1 MAGNVKESTH
11 FSQKGLNVAPGV
23 VVWPCCLYRPLFKP
37 AELWSWTGQKDK
49 WSKYI
54 WTVWLQR
61 NFSNAE
67 RKDFSGLSYCVDQ
80 WTAICYCY
88 YYYFFLTGK
97 RLLHFNNASSCTR
110 VPSSSVFCGTFSLQC
125 YCVVLLSCL
134 IVSTCNTFHQEMFIH
149 MIMFFL
155 HDFTLKLPVPL
166 FQRVTPRKY
175 STLSQEL
182 YVFHRWGL
190 IE

>member
-1 MAGNVKESTH
+1 MLWSGH
-11 FSQKGLNVAPGV
+11 V
-23 VVWPCCLYRPLFKP
+23 VIYTGHYSNQPSSEAEQGKKINEVNISGRSDCRETLVTQRGRILVVYLIALTNEPLFVIV
-37 AELWSWTGQKDK
+37 T
-49 WSKYI
+49 I
-54 WTVWLQR
+54 
-61 NFSNAE
+61 
-67 RKDFSGLSYCVDQ
+67 
-80 WTAICYCY
+80 III
-88 YYYFFLTGK
+88 FLTGK

-125 YCVVLLSCL
+125 YCVVLFSCL
-134 IVSTCNTFHQEMFIH
+134 IVSTCSTFHQEMFIH